1 MEEAGDDC
9 NYLGLP
15 NMMKKSKVVTLGFLK
30 DKVKKRVQSGDGRFF
45 SQGGREVLIKS
56 VAQSL
61 PTYAMSVFLLP
72 LEITKDIERN
82 LSRFWWNSKGDN
94 GNVYKAKYF
103 ANISFIE
110 AHIGDNP
117 SYIWGSIWE
126 SKDLIA
132 AGMRWRVG
140 SGEKIS
146 IVGQPWL
153 MDSHNP
159 FITSNSKVLRKNK
172 VCSLMVSDH
181 RGWDEDILRDLFN
194 EIDQ

>member
-94 GNVYKAKYF
+94 GNG
-103 ANISFIE
+103 I
-110 AHIGDNP
+110 H
-117 SYIWGSIWE
+117 
-126 SKDLIA
+126 
-132 AGMRWRVG
+132 
-140 SGEKIS
+140 
-146 IVGQPWL
+146 
-153 MDSHNP
+153 
-159 FITSNSKVLRKNK
+159 
-172 VCSLMVSDH
+172 
-181 RGWDEDILRDLFN
+181 
-194 EIDQ
+194 